1 MNNKY
6 MHNPLEGNKP
16 ELVIDLEKSVGV
28 PVSIIIIHKDRPE
41 YLNIL
46 LQSIVVC
53 SQNSSYEIIVVDNGS
68 ARETQDFLT
77 DIQKEVKVIRN
88 LKNQYWSAAANHGTR
103 AADPRSKYF
112 IFLHSDV
119 VILNPSWIDL
129 LISVAESNNS
139 GMVGIETASYVVGNQ
154 KVDFISEWCM
164 LISRDAFEKI
174 GPWPEILPLVGN
186 SFIMTVKA
194 QIEKIKPQVMKNII
208 AHHYKIFGV
217 NSNEYE
223 EITEKATAM
232 IPKIYQQ
239 VQATEL

>member
-1 MNNKY
+1 MDSNY

-16 ELVIDLEKSVGV
+16 ELVIDLEKSIGP
-28 PVSIIIIHKDRPE
+28 PVSIIIVHKDRPE

-53 SQNSSYEIIVVDNGS
+53 SQNSPYEIVVVDNGS
-68 ARETQDFLT
+68 GKETQDFLT

-88 LKNQYWSAAANHGTR
+88 LKNQYWSAAANHGVR

-129 LISVAESNNS
+129 LISVAEANNS
-139 GMVGIETASYVVGNQ
+139 GMVGVETLNYVVGNQ
-154 KVDFISEWCM
+154 KIDFISEWCM
-164 LISRDAFEKI
+164 LLTRSAFEKI
-174 GPWPEILPLVGN
+174 GPWPEVLPLIGN

-194 QIEKIKPQVMKNII
+194 QVEGLKPQVMQNII
-208 AHHYKIFGV
+208 GHHYKIFSV
-217 NSNEYE
+217 NNNEYE
-223 EITEKATAM
+223 EMTEKAKSV
-232 IPKIYQQ
+232 ISKIYQQ
-239 VQATEL
+239 VQATAL

>member
-1 MNNKY
+1 
-6 MHNPLEGNKP
+6 MHNPLEGDKP
-16 ELVIDLEKSVGV
+16 ELFIDLENSVGV
-28 PVSIIIIHKDRPE
+28 PVSIIIVHKDRPE

-68 ARETQDFLT
+68 GKDTQDFLN

-88 LKNQYWSAAANHGTR
+88 LQNQYWSAAANHGVRGT
-103 AADPRSKYF
+103 DPRSKYF

-139 GMVGIETASYVVGNQ
+139 GMVGVETSTYVVGNQ
-154 KVDFISEWCM
+154 KVDFISEWCI
-164 LISRDAFEKI
+164 LISRDAFAKI

-186 SFIMTVKA
+186 SFIMTVKG
-194 QIEKIKPQVMKNII
+194 QLEGVKPQVMKNII

-217 NSNEYE
+217 NSNDYE
-223 EITEKATAM
+223 EITQKAQAM